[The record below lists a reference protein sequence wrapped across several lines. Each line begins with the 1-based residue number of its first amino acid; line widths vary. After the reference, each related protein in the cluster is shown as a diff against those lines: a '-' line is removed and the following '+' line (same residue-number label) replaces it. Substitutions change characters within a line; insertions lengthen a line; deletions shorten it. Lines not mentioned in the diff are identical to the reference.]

1 MTEERRRFFRI
12 DDVVGVSYRRLGP
25 EEAQAFSARA
35 REHGGN
41 FDYAANFDNRIQ
53 TLLDSCRIQTPVA
66 AELLDLLNK
75 KLNFVIRQMDI
86 DAGLLQQV
94 AYQLKQVNISA
105 CGMAFANDEYLEKGE
120 MLQLDILLKP
130 GDLQVVVLA
139 EVVASEPL
147 ASEPLEAESADA
159 EPGWFLRLNFVELN
173 ANDQELLIQHV
184 VKRQGAALKARRR
197 EREN

>member
-1 MTEERRRFFRI
+1 MKQERRRFFRI
-12 DDVVGVSYRRLGP
+12 DDIVGVCYRRLGP
-25 EEAQAFSARA
+25 EEARVFAAKA

-75 KLNFVIRQMDI
+75 KLNFVMRQMDI
-86 DAGLLQQV
+86 EAGLLQQI
-94 AYQLKQVNISA
+94 AYELKQVNISA
-105 CGMAFANDEYLEKGE
+105 CGMAFANDEYLDRGE

-130 GDLQVVVLA
+130 GDLQVVALA

-147 ASEPLEAESADA
+147 EPEPAD
-159 EPGWFLRLNFVELN
+159 GDRQWFLRLNFVELN
-173 ANDQELLIQHV
+173 PNDQELLIQHV
-184 VKRQGAALKARRR
+184 VKRQSAALKARRQAQQ
-197 EREN
+197 N